1 MVLNENVKGGA
12 QAHQLWTHDQKAY
25 VEQERKK
32 KEEKA
37 NLEKNLGKILY
48 FTRFFR
54 EIDNGFFFRLWY
66 IEDADERIAMRKKRL
81 KELQKRN
88 EALARKQN
96 NSANSELRSEY
107 MENQQKK
114 PSPVTS
120 KKNIQDVSENTD
132 SGCNCSIQ

>member
-54 EIDNGFFFRLWY
+54 EIDNGFFF
-66 IEDADERIAMRKKRL
+66 
-81 KELQKRN
+81 
-88 EALARKQN
+88 
-96 NSANSELRSEY
+96 
-107 MENQQKK
+107 
-114 PSPVTS
+114 
-120 KKNIQDVSENTD
+120 
-132 SGCNCSIQ
+132 SIMIYRRC

>member
-1 MVLNENVKGGA
+1 MKNDKGGA

-54 EIDNGFFFRLWY
+54 EIDNGFFFSIWY
-66 IEDADERIAMRKKRL
+66 TEDADERIAMRKKRL

-88 EALARKQN
+88 EALVRKQN
-96 NSANSELRSEY
+96 NSADSELRSEQ
-107 MENQQKK
+107 NSK
-114 PSPVTS
+114 PSQETS

-132 SGCNCSIQ
+132 SGCQCSIQ

>member
-37 NLEKNLGKILY
+37 NLEKNL
-48 FTRFFR
+48 
-54 EIDNGFFFRLWY
+54 
-66 IEDADERIAMRKKRL
+66 EDADERIAMRKKRL